1 MTLSLE
7 LRQLVACGIAPTQAR
22 EFLTPLWA
30 ACRRFEITTPARL
43 AGFLANACVESK
55 NLSDLEENLF
65 YRTPERVRQ
74 VFPTRVPSLA
84 EAAKF
89 CRAPEALANRVYSLK
104 NGNGDEA
111 SGDGWRFR
119 GRGIF
124 QLTGRHNY
132 ADAGQALGL
141 DLIASPG
148 DVAKPL
154 TAALTA
160 GWFWHVNKCN
170 LLADAS
176 NWDAITRAVNGPAM
190 LHRADR
196 AQRAAENLEAF
207 R

>member
-1 MTLSLE
+1 MTLALE
-7 LRQLVACGIAPTQAR
+7 LRQLIACGFAPTQAR

-30 ACRRFEITTPARL
+30 ACRRFEINTPARL
-43 AGFLANACVESK
+43 AGFFANAGVESK
-55 NLSDLEENLF
+55 DLTDLEENLF

-74 VFPTRVPSLA
+74 VFPTRVASMA

-89 CRAPEALANRVYSLK
+89 CRNPEGLANRVYSLK

-141 DLIASPG
+141 GLIGNPK
-148 DVAKPL
+148 DVTQPM

-160 GWFWHVNKCN
+160 AWFWHVNKCN

-176 NWDAITRAVNGPAM
+176 NWDAITRAINGPAM
-190 LHRADR
+190 LHRAER
-196 AQRAAENLEAF
+196 AQRAAENVEAL

>member
-30 ACRRFEITTPARL
+30 ACRRFEITTPTRL

-55 NLSDLEENLF
+55 NLSDLEEDLF

-141 DLIASPG
+141 DLIASPK
-148 DVAKPL
+148 DVATPM

-176 NWDAITRAVNGPAM
+176 NWDAITRAINGPAM

-196 AQRAAENLEAF
+196 AQRAAENLEAL